1 MTKKLSGKVAL
12 VTGGSRGIG
21 AASARAL
28 ADEGAD
34 VAISYVASPE
44 KAEAVVGEL
53 KARGVKARAFRA
65 DQASAKD
72 VTKLVND
79 VAREFGHLD
88 ILVNN
93 AGVANGGAID
103 DANVDTAALERQDQV
118 NVHGVIAAI
127 RAASQL
133 MGEGGRIVTV
143 GSMLADRASFPGLAD
158 YVATK
163 SAVVGYTKGAARD
176 LGPRG
181 ITVNVV
187 QPGSIDTDMN
197 PKDGGEF
204 AETQRKQHALQRFG
218 RPEEVAAGV
227 VFLASPEAS
236 FVTGTVLNVDGGGGG
251 GGGAGP
257 APPPPP
263 PPPGPPPPPPP
274 PPPLQSGNH
283 FHDRT
288 QTFCKTRRRR
298 SRLAQGQASFLVRK
312 PL

>member
-28 ADEGAD
+28 AAEGAS

-44 KAEAVVGEL
+44 KADAVVSEL
-53 KARGVKARAFRA
+53 KANGVDARAYKA
-65 DQASAKD
+65 DQASSSDVDQLVKTVAKD
-72 VTKLVND
+72 
-79 VAREFGHLD
+79 FGRLD

-93 AGVANGGAID
+93 AGVATGGAVD
-103 DANVDTAALERQDQV
+103 DPKADVAALARLEAV
-118 NVHGVIAAI
+118 NIDGVITAI
-127 RAASQL
+127 RAASKL

-163 SAVVGYTKGAARD
+163 AAVVGYTKGAARD

-197 PKDGGEF
+197 PKDGGAF
-204 AETQRKQHALQRFG
+204 AETQRLQHALQRFG

-227 VFLASPEAS
+227 LFLASPEAS
-236 FVTGTVLNVDGGGGG
+236 FVTGTVLNVDGGF
-251 GGGAGP
+251 GA
-257 APPPPP
+257 
-263 PPPGPPPPPPP
+263 
-274 PPPLQSGNH
+274 
-283 FHDRT
+283 
-288 QTFCKTRRRR
+288 
-298 SRLAQGQASFLVRK
+298 
-312 PL
+312 

>member
-28 ADEGAD
+28 AAEGAS

-44 KAEAVVGEL
+44 KAEAVVAEL
-53 KARGVKARAFRA
+53 KDKGVNARAYKA
-65 DQASAKD
+65 DQASSSDVDQLVKTVAKD
-72 VTKLVND
+72 
-79 VAREFGHLD
+79 FGRLD

-93 AGVANGGAID
+93 AGVASGGAVD
-103 DANVDTAALERQDQV
+103 DPKADTATLARQEAI
-118 NVHGVIAAI
+118 NINGVITAI
-127 RAASQL
+127 RAASKL

-163 SAVVGYTKGAARD
+163 AAVVGYTKGAARD

-204 AETQRKQHALQRFG
+204 AETQRLQHAVQRFG

-236 FVTGTVLNVDGGGGG
+236 FVTGTVLNVDGGF
-251 GGGAGP
+251 GA
-257 APPPPP
+257 
-263 PPPGPPPPPPP
+263 
-274 PPPLQSGNH
+274 
-283 FHDRT
+283 
-288 QTFCKTRRRR
+288 
-298 SRLAQGQASFLVRK
+298 
-312 PL
+312 